1 MQGDKMANMEYEI
14 SETRNYLILEKLF
27 KDSGLEFNLGK
38 NGLYPWGFVKAFCC
52 KDVDN
57 NIIAGSSITFRKGHY
72 ILNDIAVAEE
82 FRSMNI
88 GESLLAVTEKE
99 IKKLGGET
107 IYITAKAPEFFA
119 KYGYEYLDEKDVP
132 DIFVCLD
139 CKQLNITCNP
149 KFMIKKLNV

>member
-14 SETRNYLILEKLF
+14 SETQNYLILEKLF

-57 NIIAGSSITFRKGHY
+57 NIIAGSSITFRKGNY

-88 GESLLAVTEKE
+88 GERLLAVTEKE
-99 IKKLGGET
+99 IEKLGGKT
-107 IYITAKAPEFFA
+107 IYITAKAPGFFA

>member
-57 NIIAGSSITFRKGHY
+57 IIAGSSITFRKGNY

-99 IKKLGGET
+99 IEKLGGKT
-107 IYITAKAPEFFA
+107 IYITAKAPEFFT
-119 KYGYEYLDEKDVP
+119 KYGYEYLDGKDVP

-149 KFMIKKLNV
+149 KFI

>member
-1 MQGDKMANMEYEI
+1 MKNNVEKEI
-14 SETRNYLILEKLF
+14 KNLEKQIR
-27 KDSGLEFNLGK
+27 NLISLREEK
-38 NGLYPWGFVKAFCC
+38 ISK
-52 KDVDN
+52 
-57 NIIAGSSITFRKGHY
+57 STFR
-72 ILNDIAVAEE
+72 ILNIFKRE
-82 FRSMNI
+82 NK
-88 GESLLAVTEKE
+88 TEKE
-99 IKKLGGET
+99 IEKLGGKT

>member
-1 MQGDKMANMEYEI
+1 MANMEYEI

-52 KDVDN
+52 KNVDD
-57 NIIAGSSITFRKGHY
+57 NIIAGSSITFRKGNY

-99 IKKLGGET
+99 LYNIAQTSSHILSFPQDYAL
-107 IYITAKAPEFFA
+107 I
-119 KYGYEYLDEKDVP
+119 LLL
-132 DIFVCLD
+132 IFLLISKNSFD
-139 CKQLNITCNP
+139 AGMHFL
-149 KFMIKKLNV
+149 

>member
-1 MQGDKMANMEYEI
+1 MANMEYEI

-57 NIIAGSSITFRKGHY
+57 IIAGSSITFRKGNY

-99 IKKLGGET
+99 IEKLGGKT
-107 IYITAKAPEFFA
+107 IYITAKAPGFFA

-132 DIFVCLD
+132 DIFVCFD